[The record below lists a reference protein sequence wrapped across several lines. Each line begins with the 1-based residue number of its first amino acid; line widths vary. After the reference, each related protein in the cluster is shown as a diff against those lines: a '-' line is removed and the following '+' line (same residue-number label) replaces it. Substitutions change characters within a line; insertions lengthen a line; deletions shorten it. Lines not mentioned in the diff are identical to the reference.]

1 MKELEKTKRISIS
14 AVLFLLIVVIAI
26 LTFEKPQHVF
36 EKNTEATLHEI
47 VNNSYILTLHHLDSM
62 KPLHYELIDIRSNFE
77 YSKGHIKNAINI
89 STHQIL
95 ENDYIKLF
103 DELKESN
110 KTIVLYGKDP
120 DEANSAWMVLYQLG
134 YENAK
139 ILCVETSYID
149 NEFQV
154 KNYALE
160 KAAINYADVM
170 TASKGT
176 VKETTKAIEK
186 PKAPKRI
193 ITKPKKKKRV
203 PEGGC

>member
-36 EKNTEATLHEI
+36 DKNTEATLHEI
-47 VNNSYILTLHHLDSM
+47 VNSSYIITLNQLDSM
-62 KPLHYELIDIRSNFE
+62 NPSQYELIDIRSNFE

-89 STHQIL
+89 ATHQIL
-95 ENDYIKLF
+95 ENDYIDLL
-103 DELKESN
+103 DELKENN
-110 KTIVLYGKDP
+110 KNIVLYGKDP
-120 DEANSAWMVLYQLG
+120 DEANSAWMLLYQLG

-139 ILCVETSYID
+139 ILCVETNYND

-160 KAAINYADVM
+160 KATVNYAEIIEK
-170 TASKGT
+170 SKAIP
-176 VKETTKAIEK
+176 KETAKTVDK
-186 PKAPKRI
+186 PKKKKRV

>member
-36 EKNTEATLHEI
+36 EKNTHATLNEI
-47 VNNSYILTLHHLDSM
+47 VNNNYILTLHHLDSL
-62 KPLHYELIDIRSNFE
+62 KPSQYELIDIRSNFE

-89 STHQIL
+89 STHQL
-95 ENDYIKLF
+95 LKNDNIEYF
-103 DELKESN
+103 NELKENN
-110 KTIVLYGKDP
+110 KNAILYGKDP

-134 YENAK
+134 YENVK
-139 ILCVETSYID
+139 ILCVETNYTD
-149 NEFQV
+149 NEFRV

-160 KAAINYADVM
+160 KASVNYAEIIEK
-170 TASKGT
+170 SKGT
-176 VKETTKAIEK
+176 SIEAKKVVVK

>member
-62 KPLHYELIDIRSNFE
+62 KPLQYELIDIRSNFE

-176 VKETTKAIEK
+176 AKEAVKTIEK

-193 ITKPKKKKRV
+193 ITKPKKKKRI

>member
-47 VNNSYILTLHHLDSM
+47 VNNSYILTLHHLDSI

-176 VKETTKAIEK
+176 AKEAVKTIEK

-193 ITKPKKKKRV
+193 ITKPKKKKRI

>member
-47 VNNSYILTLHHLDSM
+47 VNNSYILTLHHLDSI

-176 VKETTKAIEK
+176 AKEAVKTIEK

-203 PEGGC
+203 PDGGC

>member
-47 VNNSYILTLHHLDSM
+47 INNSYILTLYHLDSM
-62 KPLHYELIDIRSNFE
+62 KPLQYELIDIRSNFE

-103 DELKESN
+103 DELIESN

-139 ILCVETSYID
+139 ILCVETSYVN

-160 KAAINYADVM
+160 KASVNYADVM
-170 TASKGT
+170 TTS
-176 VKETTKAIEK
+176 KETSIPMDK
-186 PKAPKRI
+186 PKVLKRI